1 MCAIS
6 DAFFTPYLGH
16 GEAVRIID
24 PELGTLERET
34 IDSNIGG
41 TVGANGG
48 NGNNNL
54 GSNINNNGNRKR
66 GMSRRES
73 NSGNLFHFPFI
84 VTFLLL
90 YCKKNLYKFEHM
102 YKYTYIQIRFASLC

>member
-34 IDSNIGG
+34 IESNIGG
-41 TVGANGG
+41 TVGTGG
-48 NGNNNL
+48 GSNI

-73 NSGNLFHFPFI
+73 NSGNLFHYISIIITTQYF
-84 VTFLLL
+84 VS
-90 YCKKNLYKFEHM
+90 NLYNNSN
-102 YKYTYIQIRFASLC
+102 I

>member
-34 IDSNIGG
+34 IESNVGGTAGTGGGGGGSSSSNIG
-41 TVGANGG
+41 
-48 NGNNNL
+48 

-73 NSGNLFHFPFI
+73 NSGNLFHYISIIITKF
-84 VTFLLL
+84 
-90 YCKKNLYKFEHM
+90 CSNLQFQ
-102 YKYTYIQIRFASLC
+102 TYIHTFIYESSQLINC

>member
-34 IDSNIGG
+34 IDRN
-41 TVGANGG
+41 VD
-48 NGNNNL
+48 
-54 GSNINNNGNRKR
+54 GSSDSINNNNGNRKR

-73 NSGNLFHFPFI
+73 NSGNLFHFPLC
-84 VTFLLL
+84 VTVSN
-90 YCKKNLYKFEHM
+90 K
-102 YKYTYIQIRFASLC
+102 

>member
-34 IDSNIGG
+34 IESNIGG
-41 TVGANGG
+41 TVGAGG
-48 NGNNNL
+48 GSGNSNL
-54 GSNINNNGNRKR
+54 ASNINNNGNRKR

-73 NSGNLFHFPFI
+73 NSGNLFHFPF
-84 VTFLLL
+84 VCYFTT
-90 YCKKNLYKFEHM
+90 K
-102 YKYTYIQIRFASLC
+102 SLCKFVHSNTSYQSVN

>member
-34 IDSNIGG
+34 IASHHDSSSNNGG
-41 TVGANGG
+41 T
-48 NGNNNL
+48 
-54 GSNINNNGNRKR
+54 GSSNTNRKR

-73 NSGNLFHFPFI
+73 NSGN
-84 VTFLLL
+84 
-90 YCKKNLYKFEHM
+90 
-102 YKYTYIQIRFASLC
+102 